1 MAEDRQ
7 DNEDEK
13 LRRLYSKRLRALQIE
28 QQKKDLAKRFMDPD
42 AYERLMNVRISNYEL
57 YEQLLGLVINMVQT
71 NRLGSKLTDEQL
83 KSLLAKLT
91 YRPEPKIEYRHK

>member
-7 DNEDEK
+7 ENEDEK

-42 AYERLMNVRISNYEL
+42 AYERLMNVRISNHEL